1 MQATVICALV
11 YQKKASLKILSK
23 IGLVI
28 ELYIYLC
35 ANVIKV
41 NCCSATAFFLH
52 NRGAGPQRYGM
63 CGTGGGGGG
72 GGAIN
77 GNHDE
82 FGIRVKFSASYHFIH
97 KNTTSFYRF
106 SVGKI

>member
-63 CGTGGGGGG
+63 CGTGGGVGGG
-72 GGAIN
+72 GQSMEIMTN
-77 GNHDE
+77 SE
-82 FGIRVKFSASYHFIH
+82 YV
-97 KNTTSFYRF
+97 
-106 SVGKI
+106 

>member
-41 NCCSATAFFLH
+41 NCCSTTAFFYTTEARVH
-52 NRGAGPQRYGM
+52 SDMECVGRVVVVV
-63 CGTGGGGGG
+63 GGGQS
-72 GGAIN
+72 IEIMTN
-77 GNHDE
+77 SE
-82 FGIRVKFSASYHFIH
+82 YV
-97 KNTTSFYRF
+97 
-106 SVGKI
+106 

>member
-41 NCCSATAFFLH
+41 NLQCNSIFSTDTTEARVHSDMECVG
-52 NRGAGPQRYGM
+52 RVVV
-63 CGTGGGGGG
+63 GGGG
-72 GGAIN
+72 N
-77 GNHDE
+77 Q
-82 FGIRVKFSASYHFIH
+82 
-97 KNTTSFYRF
+97 
-106 SVGKI
+106 

>member
-28 ELYIYLC
+28 DLYIYLC

-41 NCCSATAFFLH
+41 NCCSTSATAFFLH

-72 GGAIN
+72 QSMEIMTN
-77 GNHDE
+77 SE
-82 FGIRVKFSASYHFIH
+82 YV
-97 KNTTSFYRF
+97 
-106 SVGKI
+106 